1 MQEIAEGVYR
11 LGSEWVNWYLIRREE
26 GFTVVD
32 SAFPGYFDQ
41 LPSTLS
47 SVGARLSDVRA
58 VVLTHGHSDHTGAAE
73 RIRAETGAEAFI
85 HKADS
90 PTARGDVKPK
100 PLPGVISNLWR
111 PPLLRF
117 MAHAIANGG
126 ARFPTVKKLTEVDD
140 GQVLEVPGRVRV
152 VHTPGHSPGHC
163 ALLLEES
170 GVLFSGDGL
179 VTRQIWTDQTGPQ
192 VFQMNEDRDRA
203 IQSLDVYER
212 IDASLLLPGHGEPW
226 LGSIAD
232 AVSRAKSSL

>member
-11 LGSEWVNWYLIRREE
+11 LGSAWVNWYVIRREE
-26 GFTVVD
+26 GVTVVD

-41 LPSTLS
+41 LPETLS

-58 VVLTHGHSDHTGAAE
+58 VVLTHNHSDHTGAAD
-73 RIRAETGAEAFI
+73 RIRAETGAEVYI
-85 HKADS
+85 HKADAAI
-90 PTARGDVKPK
+90 TRGDAKPK
-100 PLPGVISNLWR
+100 PPPGMLSNLWR
-111 PPLLRF
+111 PPFVRF
-117 MAHAIANGG
+117 MAHAAANGG
-126 ARFPTVKKLTEVDD
+126 ARFPKVKKLTEVDD
-140 GQVLEVPGRVRV
+140 GQVLEVPGRLRA

-192 VFQMNEDRDRA
+192 VFQINEDRAGA
-203 IQSLDVYER
+203 IRSLDAYEQ

-226 LGSIAD
+226 SGSIAD
-232 AVSRAKSSL
+232 AVSMARSSL